1 MRQRSAF
8 QISAAILGI
17 HGLVEV
23 GGPIA
28 FLAAPSLVGL
38 LFPENTW
45 FFVSIGV
52 IWGATRLAAAAGILK
67 MKKWAVALG
76 ITLEIATFVVAASLV
91 PFGIIDMALAAPVLA
106 LLFYAWFGS
115 EKLSA

>member
-1 MRQRSAF
+1 MKQKSALK
-8 QISAAILGI
+8 ISAAILGF

-23 GGPIA
+23 GGPLA
-28 FLAAPSLVGL
+28 FLAAPSLVSL

-52 IWGATRLAAAAGILK
+52 IWGAMRIVGAIGIFK
-67 MKKWAVALG
+67 NKKWAIALG
-76 ITLEIATFVVAASLV
+76 IALEVATFAVAASLV

-106 LLFYAWFGS
+106 LLLYSLFEG
-115 EKLSA
+115 K